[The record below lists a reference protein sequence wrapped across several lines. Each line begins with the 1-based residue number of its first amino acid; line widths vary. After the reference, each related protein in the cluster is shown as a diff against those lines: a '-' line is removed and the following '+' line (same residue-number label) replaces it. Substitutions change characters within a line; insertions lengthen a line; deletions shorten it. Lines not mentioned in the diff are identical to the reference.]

1 MSRRTAGRGR
11 GFTTPQVE
19 HLLSLVEQILSLGSA
34 QWDDVHYAYNRNLPA
49 EKPQRDSES
58 LRRKFYALKNAKK
71 PTGDP
76 SCPPEIRRAKHVFRE
91 IEDKCSVL
99 QLDDDEQETISSEPL
114 ATETQNLASDSC
126 LAAAISGGG
135 SMNPYFGIDAGEIGG
150 NVEETF
156 DEQEDGA
163 SAGSDASLSEPT
175 AKPKSSTGQDLKA
188 SARTGK
194 TPVELAQMSKTLKR
208 QRDENVTMSH
218 TAKTRL
224 KIDGMLQQL
233 TQPNTELPQ
242 MLFAME
248 ERAHQRELQYR
259 QEKEAREE
267 KREAERLR
275 AQEARE
281 IRETER
287 AERESQRHEM
297 LMTML
302 AAVIGKK

>member
-1 MSRRTAGRGR
+1 
-11 GFTTPQVE
+11 
-19 HLLSLVEQILSLGSA
+19 
-34 QWDDVHYAYNRNLPA
+34 
-49 EKPQRDSES
+49 
-58 LRRKFYALKNAKK
+58 
-71 PTGDP
+71 
-76 SCPPEIRRAKHVFRE
+76 
-91 IEDKCSVL
+91 
-99 QLDDDEQETISSEPL
+99 
-114 ATETQNLASDSC
+114 
-126 LAAAISGGG
+126 
-135 SMNPYFGIDAGEIGG
+135 MNPYFGIDAGEIGG

-175 AKPKSSTGQDLKA
+175 AKPKSSTGQ
-188 SARTGK
+188 
-194 TPVELAQMSKTLKR
+194 
-208 QRDENVTMSH
+208 
-218 TAKTRL
+218 AKTRL

-267 KREAERLR
+267 KREVERLR

>member
-1 MSRRTAGRGR
+1 MIDFNAA
-11 GFTTPQVE
+11 FTIAD
-19 HLLSLVEQILSLGSA
+19 LLSLVEQILSLGSA

-49 EKPQRDSES
+49 EWPQRDSES

>member
-19 HLLSLVEQILSLGSA
+19 RLLSLVEQILPLGSA

-49 EKPQRDSES
+49 EWPQRDSDS

-91 IEDKCSVL
+91 IEGKCSVL

-126 LAAAISGGG
+126 LTAAISGGG

-175 AKPKSSTGQDLKA
+175 AKPKSNLKA

-259 QEKEAREE
+259 QEKEALEE

-281 IRETER
+281 IREIER